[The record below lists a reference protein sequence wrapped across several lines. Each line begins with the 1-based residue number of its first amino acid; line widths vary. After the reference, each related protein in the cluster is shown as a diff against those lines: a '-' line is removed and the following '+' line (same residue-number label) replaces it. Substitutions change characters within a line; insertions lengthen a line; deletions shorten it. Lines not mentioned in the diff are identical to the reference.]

1 MADLLVI
8 DDEESIGRLLEL
20 CFTKQGHQVTVC
32 RTLKDGLATAGSQPF
47 DVVFL
52 DVRLP
57 DGDGLEALPA
67 FAGGPGNPEVVIMT
81 GWSDKDGA
89 EMAMASGAW
98 DYFQK
103 PPSISQF
110 SFTLERALAY
120 RRQKAPRRELIS
132 LDREG
137 LIGDSPAIR
146 QCLQYLAEA
155 AAGEANVLI
164 SGETG
169 TGKELF
175 ARIVHRNSA
184 RGQNPMVVVDCASLP
199 ENLIESFLFGHV
211 KGAFTGADR
220 SRQGLIRQADGST
233 LFLDEIGELPLE
245 MQKRLLRV
253 LQERRFRPVGSG
265 REETS
270 DFRLV
275 AATNRDL
282 AEMVRLGQFRE
293 DLFFRLKAI
302 QITAPPLR
310 ERREDI
316 HLVAQQHL
324 DAFCRRY
331 AMPLKGV
338 TQDFLQVL
346 EAYDWPGN
354 IRELLHAVETALT
367 QAGDEPNLFAKHLPA
382 DLRARV
388 AWEAAADTAPQ
399 HEPPQPPAPRNT
411 DQGELSTFREFRNQV
426 VENAEKSY
434 LEQLMTRVGDNLSQ
448 AMGISGLGRTRLYN
462 LLKKHNMSLKK

>member
-1 MADLLVI
+1 M
-8 DDEESIGRLLEL
+8 SICRLLEL
-20 CFTKQGHQVTVC
+20 FFTKQGHQVSVC
-32 RTLKDGLATAGSQPF
+32 TKLKEGLSKAGSQPF

-67 FAGGPGNPEVVIMT
+67 FSASPGNPEVVIMT
-81 GWSDKDGA
+81 GWGDKDGA

-98 DYFQK
+98 DYFHK

-110 SFTLERALAY
+110 SFTLERALEY
-120 RRQKAPRRELIS
+120 RRQKRPRHELVT

-137 LIGDSPAIR
+137 LIGESPAIK
-146 QCLQYLAEA
+146 QCLQTLAEA
-155 AAGEANVLI
+155 AASEANVLI
-164 SGETG
+164 CGETG

-184 RGQNPMVVVDCASLP
+184 RGDNPMVVVDCASLP
-199 ENLIESFLFGHV
+199 ENLIESYLFGHV
-211 KGAFTGADR
+211 RGAFTGADR
-220 SRQGLIRQADGST
+220 ARQGLIKQADGST
-233 LFLDEIGELPLE
+233 LFLDEIGELPLD
-245 MQKRLLRV
+245 MQKKLLRV
-253 LQERRFRPVGSG
+253 LQERRFRPVGATA
-265 REETS
+265 EETS

-282 AEMVRLGQFRE
+282 AEMVRQGRFRE

-316 HLVAQQHL
+316 SMVARQHL
-324 DAFCRRY
+324 DKYCRRY
-331 AMPLKGV
+331 SMTPKGV

-354 IRELLHAVETALT
+354 VRELLHAVETAVS
-367 QAGDEPNLFAKHLPA
+367 QAGEEANLFSKHLPA

-388 AWEAAADTAPQ
+388 AWEAAADSVKPLARVPQ
-399 HEPPQPPAPRNT
+399 QTGTSQDSVH
-411 DQGELSTFREFRNQV
+411 LSTFKEFRSQV
-426 VENAEKSY
+426 VDKAEKLY
-434 LEQLMTRVGDNLSQ
+434 LEQLVTRAGDDLSQ
-448 AMGISGLGRTRLYN
+448 AMEISGLGRTRLYN
-462 LLKKHNMSLKK
+462 LLKKHNISHKK